1 MYISVYIMSFRGASL
16 EAKDI
21 NNYTPVMRAVAC
33 GHLSTVEKFLERGY
47 KADSVVRY
55 QKTLFEWAI
64 ENEYNVLIEVTNN
77 YSCTFVDSC
86 DNNAYVR
93 HCVSIALKMLS
104 TTLTMVV

>member
-1 MYISVYIMSFRGASL
+1 MSFRGANL

-21 NNYTPVMRAVAC
+21 NNYTPVMRAIAC
-33 GHLSTVEKFLERGY
+33 GHLSTVEKFLEHGY
-47 KADSVVRY
+47 KADSVVRH
-55 QKTLFEWAI
+55 QKTLLEWAI

-93 HCVSIALKMLS
+93 HCVSTALRMLS
-104 TTLTMVV
+104 ATLNMMV